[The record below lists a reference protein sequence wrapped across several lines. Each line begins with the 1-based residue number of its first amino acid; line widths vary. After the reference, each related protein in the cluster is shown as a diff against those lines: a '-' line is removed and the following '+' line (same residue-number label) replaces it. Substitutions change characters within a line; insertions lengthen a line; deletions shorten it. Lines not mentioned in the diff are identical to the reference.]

1 MSEGHF
7 GWYRNTLHQY
17 VSKEEIS
24 ELLQKSN
31 LKACLEIANTWGW
44 IIFAFCLSAI
54 WANPVAYFFSLW
66 ILGGKQLACAIIMHD
81 ASHDALF
88 TSRKLNYWIGN
99 VFGAFPI
106 FHRLSL
112 YKPYHYQHHQFT
124 GTDLDPDL
132 PLTTGYPAGAK
143 SMLRKFMRDITG
155 ITGIKAWVGTLG
167 MVSGLYE
174 YALNGQ
180 FTRNAHDGQSVLTLC
195 RAAVYGLAGPI
206 LFQALLF
213 LMFYAI
219 GKPFL
224 YGLWIGAQWT
234 TYPFCLRI
242 RSMAEH
248 SMTDDR
254 LDPLRNTRSLEAGFL
269 EKLLFAPHHVH
280 YHAEHHLCMGVPP
293 YHLGR
298 LHELLVARGFFREAP
313 LSKGYG
319 EIIRKAFG

>member
-7 GWYRNTLHQY
+7 SWYRNTLHQY

-24 ELLQKSN
+24 DLLKKSN

-44 IIFAFCLSAI
+44 IAFAFCLSALFP
-54 WANPVAYFFSLW
+54 NPIAYFLSLW
-66 ILGGKQLACAIIMHD
+66 ILGGKLLACAIIMHD

-88 TSRKLNYWIGN
+88 TGRKLNYWIGN
-99 VFGAFPI
+99 VLGAFPI

-112 YKPYHYQHHQFT
+112 YKPYHYHHHQFT
-124 GTDLDPDL
+124 GTDQDPDL

-143 SMLRKFMRDITG
+143 SMMRKFARDISG
-155 ITGIKAWVGTLG
+155 ITGIKAWIGTLG
-167 MVSGLYE
+167 MVSGIYK

-180 FTRNAHDGQSVLTLC
+180 FTKKAHEGQSGLILF
-195 RAAVYGLAGPI
+195 RGAVIGLAGPI
-206 LFQALLF
+206 LFQIVLF
-213 LMFYAI
+213 MIFYAV
-219 GKPFL
+219 GKPSL
-224 YGLWIGAQWT
+224 YGLWLVAQWT

-254 LDPLRNTRSLEAGFL
+254 LDPMRNTRSLEAGFL

-280 YHAEHHLCMGVPP
+280 YHAEHHLCMAIPP
-293 YHLGR
+293 YHLSR
-298 LHELLVARGFFREAP
+298 FHELLIARGFFLKAP

-319 EIIRKAFG
+319 EIIRKAFR